1 MPKTLKFTAE
11 QTDKGNRLDRFLMIR
26 LGSIKLITSNSPLI
40 LNPSNGL
47 TGEMPEWSRTAI
59 QKMIKEKN
67 ILVNDKETKSSY
79 RLKAGDV
86 IEIKPSTEKI
96 DSSSY
101 PLTNFEVIYEDKN
114 LLAVNKPAGV
124 LVCGKRREGEV
135 QTLVEWLRVNRP
147 EVSGV
152 GDDPKHRPGI
162 VHRLDKDTSGIVL
175 VAKNQESFDY
185 LKNLFQTHKI
195 KKTYLALALGRVKE
209 EKGMID
215 KPIGLKS
222 GTIRRTV
229 FVRNAKMVKPAQTEY
244 KVKKYLVLQKGEIE
258 QEYTLLSVLPK
269 TGRTHQI
276 RVHLKS
282 IGHPIVGDVIYG
294 SKKDPLTIKRQFLH
308 AESLE
313 LTSIEGKQIKLSV
326 ELPDDLKEVIDR
338 LAPSA

>member
-1 MPKTLKFTAE
+1 MPQTLRFTVE
-11 QTDKGNRLDRFLMIR
+11 LVDQSKRLDKFLA
-26 LGSIKLITSNSPLI
+26 GK
-40 LNPSNGL
+40 
-47 TGEMPEWSRTAI
+47 MPDSSRTTI
-59 QKMIKEKN
+59 QKAIKEKN
-67 ILVNDKETKSSY
+67 VLVNGKEAKSSY
-79 RLKAGDV
+79 KTRAGDV
-86 IEIKPSTEKI
+86 IEIKPSTGKI
-96 DSSSY
+96 DSGSY

-147 EVSGV
+147 EVNEV
-152 GDDPKHRPGI
+152 GDDQKHRPGI

-209 EKGMID
+209 EGGMID

-244 KVKKYLVLQKGEIE
+244 KVKERLVLQIGESG
-258 QEYTLLSVLPK
+258 QEYTLLNVLPK

-282 IGHPIVGDVIYG
+282 IGHPITGDVIYG
-294 SKKDPLTIKRQFLH
+294 SKKDPLTVKRQFLH

-313 LTSIEGKQIKLSV
+313 LMSIKGKKISLSV
-326 ELPDDLKEVIDR
+326 GLPDDLKEVLER
-338 LAPSA
+338 LVPADNN